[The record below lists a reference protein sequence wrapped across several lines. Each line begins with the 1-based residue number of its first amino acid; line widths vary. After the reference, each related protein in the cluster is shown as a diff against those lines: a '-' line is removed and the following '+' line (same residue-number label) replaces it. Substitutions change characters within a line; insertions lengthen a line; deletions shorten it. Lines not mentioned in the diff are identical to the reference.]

1 MKGNNLPKRGVE
13 SSSDQDQIF
22 GVWDGQLRGS
32 YSVCMLLPSAVYC
45 LQEST
50 PPPHYHHKPTFFPS
64 CFFLG
69 TLHQSRHDK
78 AKEKQSPDSDKGQNL
93 GRIREWYWENNEGFP
108 RLFPL
113 LLHQVSTHCLLV
125 WMSLTRYLQ
134 AGFEVNR
141 CREDFR
147 DI

>member
-22 GVWDGQLRGS
+22 GVWDGQLRDS
-32 YSVCMLLPSAVYC
+32 YSFIMHAFTFCCVLPSR
-45 LQEST
+45 L
-50 PPPHYHHKPTFFPS
+50 PPHHHHKPTFFSS
-64 CFFLG
+64 CFSLG

-78 AKEKQSPDSDKGQNL
+78 AKEKHSPDSDKGQNL
-93 GRIREWYWENNEGFP
+93 GRIREWYWENKEGFP

-125 WMSLTRYLQ
+125 WTSLTRYLQ
-134 AGFEVNR
+134 MGFEVNR
-141 CREDFR
+141 CREDFG